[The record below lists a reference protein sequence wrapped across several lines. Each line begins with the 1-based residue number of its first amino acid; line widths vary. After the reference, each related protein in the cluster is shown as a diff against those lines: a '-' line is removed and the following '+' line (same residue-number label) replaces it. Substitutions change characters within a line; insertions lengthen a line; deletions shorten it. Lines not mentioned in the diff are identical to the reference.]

1 MLFDS
6 IAYAMGGLGGNAGGQ
21 GNPLTAFVPLILMF
35 AIFYFLLIR
44 PQQKKAKQHK
54 EMIGAL
60 KVGDRIV
67 TNGGLYG
74 NIVRFNDAKGTLIL
88 EIAEK
93 VQVEMLRNTVADKAE
108 AFEKLEKE
116 KKDK

>member
-1 MLFDS
+1 MLFDNL
-6 IAYAMGGLGGNAGGQ
+6 AFAMGGVGGAGGGQ
-21 GNPLTAFVPLILMF
+21 GNPLGAFVPLILMF

-54 EMIGAL
+54 EMISNL
-60 KVGDRIV
+60 KIGDRIV

-74 NIVRFNDAKGTLIL
+74 NIVRMTDMTLIV
-88 EIAEK
+88 EIADK

-108 AFEKLEKE
+108 AFEKLEK
-116 KKDK
+116 KGK

>member
-6 IAYAMGGLGGNAGGQ
+6 IAYAMGGVAGNGGAQ
-21 GNPLTAFVPLILMF
+21 GNPLGAFVPLILMF

-54 EMIGAL
+54 GMIGNL
-60 KVGDRIV
+60 KIGDRVV
-67 TNGGLYG
+67 TNGGIFG
-74 NIVRFNDAKGTLIL
+74 NIVRLNDQTIVL
-88 EIAEK
+88 EIADK

-108 AFEKLEKE
+108 AFEKLEK
-116 KKDK
+116 KGK

>member
-1 MLFDS
+1 MLFND
-6 IAYAMGGLGGNAGGQ
+6 IAYAMGAAGGNGGAQ
-21 GNPLTAFVPLILMF
+21 GNPLGAFVPLILMF

-54 EMIGAL
+54 EMIGNL
-60 KVGDRIV
+60 KIGDRIV
-67 TNGGLYG
+67 TNGGIYG
-74 NIVRFNDAKGTLIL
+74 TIVRMKDSTIIV

-108 AFEKLEKE
+108 AFEKMEKKE
-116 KKDK
+116 K